1 MSIRSNSNGRIWLGA
16 ILIIVG
22 ALLFLKNFHFDIL
35 NINIFSWP
43 VILLVVGGIIL
54 SNHKDSVFGLGLV
67 IVGGIGIASNYFN
80 ISFGYI
86 LSEYWPFLLI
96 VLGLYLIFR
105 QNIHKETDDRE
116 FIDSPDYYLDLFS
129 IFSEK
134 TKKIKTDNFF
144 GGKTT
149 TMFGELI
156 VDLTDCKIASGSIAI
171 DTLTLFGSTEILIPT
186 DWQVI
191 IKTTTVFGGFED
203 KRSRSIPNDENA
215 GNIVIIKGLVL
226 FGGGE
231 IKS

>member
-1 MSIRSNSNGRIWLGA
+1 MSIRSNSNGRVWIGS

-22 ALLFLKNFHFDIL
+22 ALIFLKNFHFNIL

-43 VILLVVGGIIL
+43 VILLVIGGIIL
-54 SNHKDSVFGLGLV
+54 VNHKDSFLGLGLV
-67 IVGGIGIASNYFN
+67 IIGGIGIFSNYFH
-80 ISFGYI
+80 ISFRYI
-86 LSEYWPFLLI
+86 LSEYWPFILI
-96 VLGLYLIFR
+96 ILGLYLIFR
-105 QNIHKETDDRE
+105 QTFSKETDDRE
-116 FIDSPDYYLDLFS
+116 FIESTDYFLDLFS

-134 TKKIKTDNFF
+134 TKKIKTDNFL

-149 TMFGELI
+149 SMFGELI
-156 VDLTDCKIASGSIAI
+156 VDLTDCKITSGTIAI
-171 DTLTLFGSTEILIPT
+171 DTLTLFGATEILIPA

-203 KRSRSIPNDENA
+203 KRSRTYPTEDTNEQV
-215 GNIVIIKGLVL
+215 VIIKGLVL

>member
-1 MSIRSNSNGRIWLGA
+1 MSIRSNSNGRIWLGS

-22 ALLFLKNFHFDIL
+22 ALIFLKNFHFDIL

-43 VILLVVGGIIL
+43 VILLVIGGIVL
-54 SNHKDSVFGLGLV
+54 ANHKDSVLGLGLV
-67 IVGGIGIASNYFN
+67 IIGGIGIVSNYFH
-80 ISFGYI
+80 ISFRYI
-86 LSEYWPFLLI
+86 LSEYWPFILI
-96 VLGLYLIFR
+96 ILGVYLIFR
-105 QNIHKETDDRE
+105 QTVNKDSDDRE
-116 FIDSPDYYLDLFS
+116 FIESPDYFLDLFS

-134 TKKIKTDNFF
+134 TKKIKTENFL

-149 TMFGELI
+149 SMFGELI
-156 VDLTDCKIASGSIAI
+156 VDLTDCKIASGTIAI
-171 DTLTLFGSTEILIPT
+171 DTLTMFGSTEILIPT

-203 KRSRSIPNDENA
+203 KRSRSIATEENA
-215 GNIVIIKGLVL
+215 DKIVIIKGLVL

>member
-129 IFSEK
+129 IFGEK